1 MWFTPWQSLTTA
13 KSGMITKNYVPNSP
27 IKRRVLPRHDCLP
40 VIRGNAASS
49 GLWSVNRDYS
59 KFTRIFA
66 CAMPPI
72 ARVALYRSNCA
83 AGNFAAF
90 SVLCGKTDRS
100 HECMTLG
107 AEYRIRIDGNCDNSL
122 TNPYSDSLAEAC

>member
-1 MWFTPWQSLTTA
+1 MWFTPWQSMTIA
-13 KSGMITKNYVPNSP
+13 KSRMTTKNYVPNSL

-49 GLWSVNRDYS
+49 GRWSDNRDYS

-72 ARVALYRSNCA
+72 ARVVRYRNNCA
-83 AGNFAAF
+83 TGNFAAF
-90 SVLCGKTDRS
+90 
-100 HECMTLG
+100 G
-107 AEYRIRIDGNCDNSL
+107 AQ
-122 TNPYSDSLAEAC
+122 